1 MTEERVDYTTTV
13 RTTIEAI
20 RGKDSLLD
28 MLRSLRNQT
37 NAILFDWHKFGDLP
51 KDQPVNWAT
60 VLCCSASAGIDSIG
74 ASFLSV
80 VVESASPDADKFQAW
95 LSDKLAETGWPGIY
109 VITEW

>member
-1 MTEERVDYTTTV
+1 MTEERVNYTTTV
-13 RTTIEAI
+13 RTTIEAV
-20 RGKDSLLD
+20 RDKDSLLD
-28 MLRSLRNQT
+28 M
-37 NAILFDWHKFGDLP
+37 LP

-95 LSDKLAETGWPGIY
+95 LSDKLAETGWPGIH